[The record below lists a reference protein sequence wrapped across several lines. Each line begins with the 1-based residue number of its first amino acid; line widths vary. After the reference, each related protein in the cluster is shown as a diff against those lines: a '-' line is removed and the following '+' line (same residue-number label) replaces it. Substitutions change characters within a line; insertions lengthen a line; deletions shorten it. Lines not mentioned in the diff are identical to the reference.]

1 MSAGAQYSY
10 DPYQAHYQAQQT
22 QSPQAQQQQFA
33 TQQVVLMPQGMQ
45 GMPMVQQ
52 GCYMYVPTYMQM
64 PHQTM
69 LAPVMP
75 PGAPSSWHPNA
86 GAADFRPGVM
96 AEAASSQS
104 LAAPTQRS
112 QDGSLEE
119 HSHAA
124 ETSAVNAKEEE
135 EVEMLEDGTPAPP
148 PGPAPSPPGPDS
160 PATAAATADS
170 QWSGFNPAAAAW
182 PQTGPALQAAWAAQ
196 PGWGHDAWT
205 GAMGM
210 TAAPGG
216 WGMPM
221 QWGQPIRTSLSS
233 DSVAFFPMGHPN
245 ATPVAGL
252 GLAPP
257 PPAGMPT
264 VSPPEP
270 PVLEEAQSELA
281 ADSRKLVSPELQ
293 WVCVKDASSLCALN
307 LEAPRQDVITAVAP
321 PSKKEHV
328 ERPQTPDSTASQVET
343 TTGSGARTPDS
354 SPCPA
359 QLEAAIAATQDF
371 ALTEQGKESGSDS
384 PDGTASNTPC
394 KPTCEFKM
402 MPSFT
407 RSGSDLGSDADSDMP
422 EFYEIDDMLRIKALC
437 MGPVPPELSGFG
449 ISKAANSNDKRSLRP
464 GSRGGASL
472 RETMFGTAAL
482 SVRTDSG
489 GKSRRSPAS
498 PPKMPQASPTAYKI
512 TTPKSREEKLERE
525 VRSLLNKIAP
535 ENLDTIAWKMSE
547 IELES
552 ACEMTLV
559 IKIIL
564 GKAVDEPHYSATYGD
579 MVAVLA
585 DKYPDFPGADETEKR
600 QTMTRILLNTT
611 QEEYEALPRTVVP
624 SEEQLERFT
633 DDPAGLEVEIQ
644 SQRKRLRAI
653 MHFVGNM
660 YIRRLLATKV
670 VIQILQDLVM
680 PPTGNPPEELELDCA
695 CDLLT
700 SSGATLDA
708 DAKGNTCITMVIK
721 RLQELQKEGSYSS
734 RSGCMILDV
743 VELRQNRWVMK
754 AKREQ
759 AKTLREVNEG
769 ARKSKG
775 AFEVVVAGARPRHMA
790 AKPVKQVE
798 TVQLDK
804 VIRLVEYYEDDN
816 DEEALVKD
824 WKTMRLS
831 TSDTDVAVKHLVTKA
846 ASGSLAIVG
855 ALRCLVAAGVVAQA
869 AALQVV
875 AAKEAVLPDLVL
887 DFPKAASTLEE
898 IRAALAC

>member
-1 MSAGAQYSY
+1 
-10 DPYQAHYQAQQT
+10 
-22 QSPQAQQQQFA
+22 
-33 TQQVVLMPQGMQ
+33 
-45 GMPMVQQ
+45 
-52 GCYMYVPTYMQM
+52 
-64 PHQTM
+64 
-69 LAPVMP
+69 
-75 PGAPSSWHPNA
+75 
-86 GAADFRPGVM
+86 
-96 AEAASSQS
+96 
-104 LAAPTQRS
+104 
-112 QDGSLEE
+112 
-119 HSHAA
+119 
-124 ETSAVNAKEEE
+124 
-135 EVEMLEDGTPAPP
+135 
-148 PGPAPSPPGPDS
+148 
-160 PATAAATADS
+160 
-170 QWSGFNPAAAAW
+170 
-182 PQTGPALQAAWAAQ
+182 
-196 PGWGHDAWT
+196 
-205 GAMGM
+205 
-210 TAAPGG
+210 
-216 WGMPM
+216 M
-221 QWGQPIRTSLSS
+221 QWGQQMSTSLSS

-245 ATPVAGL
+245 ATPVPGL

-257 PPAGMPT
+257 PPPGMPT

-270 PVLEEAQSELA
+270 GAEDPLPEFA
-281 ADSRKLVSPELQ
+281 ADPRKLVSPELQ
-293 WVCVKDASSLCALN
+293 RVCVKDASSLCALN
-307 LEAPRQDVITAVAP
+307 LEAPRRDVITGVAP
-321 PSKKEHV
+321 PSNKEHV
-328 ERPQTPDSTASQVET
+328 ERPQTPDSVASQVET
-343 TTGSGARTPDS
+343 TTGSGSRTPDS

-371 ALTEQGKESGSDS
+371 ALAEQGKESGSDS
-384 PDGTASNTPC
+384 PDGTAANTPC
-394 KPTCEFKM
+394 KSPSEFKM

-422 EFYEIDDMLRIKALC
+422 EFYEIDDMLRLKALC
-437 MGPVPPELSGFG
+437 MGPVPQELSGFG
-449 ISKAANSNDKRSLRP
+449 ISKGGSSNDKRSLRP
-464 GSRGGASL
+464 GSRGGGGGGGGAASL

-482 SVRTDSG
+482 SLRTDSG
-489 GKSRRSPAS
+489 GKSRRSPTSA
-498 PPKMPQASPTAYKI
+498 PKMPQSSPTAYKI

-547 IELES
+547 IELDS

-624 SEEQLERFT
+624 SDEQLERFKE
-633 DDPAGLEVEIQ
+633 DPAGLEVEIQ

-680 PPTGNPPEELELDCA
+680 PPTGNAPEELELDCA

-708 DAKGNTCITMVIK
+708 DAKGNACITMVIK
-721 RLQELQKEGSYSS
+721 RLQELQQDGSYSS

-743 VELRQNRWVMK
+743 VELRQNRWEMK

-831 TSDTDVAVKHLVTKA
+831 TADTDVAVKLLVTKA
-846 ASGSLAIVG
+846 ASGSLAIIG
-855 ALRCLVAAGVVAQA
+855 ALRCLVASGVVAQA

-875 AAKEAVLPDLVL
+875 AAKEAVLSDLVL
-887 DFPKAASTLEE
+887 DFPKAATTLEE
-898 IRAALAC
+898 IRSALAC